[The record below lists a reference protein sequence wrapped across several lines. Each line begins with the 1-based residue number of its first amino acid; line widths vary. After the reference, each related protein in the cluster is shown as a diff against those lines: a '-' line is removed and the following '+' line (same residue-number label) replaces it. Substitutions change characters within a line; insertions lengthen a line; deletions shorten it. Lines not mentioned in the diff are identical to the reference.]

1 MLLHFDIKKY
11 LEELNFDKIL
21 EKLNY
26 LIMNELDSKQAQEL
40 ELEIIKDDIFQLI
53 DYFKETDLFD
63 EPR

>member
-11 LEELNFDKIL
+11 LEELNFNKIL

-40 ELEIIKDDIFQLI
+40 ELEIIKDDIF
-53 DYFKETDLFD
+53 
-63 EPR
+63 

>member
-11 LEELNFDKIL
+11 LEELNFNKIL

-40 ELEIIKDDIFQLI
+40 ELEILKDDIFQLI
-53 DYFKETDLFD
+53 DYFKERDLFD